1 MNVYVT
7 SDLHLG
13 HEKVAKL
20 RGFDSVQAHDELVIN
35 RWNCHVRGNSPI
47 VYVLG
52 DVMMGDRD
60 RGRKLLKGLRGELL
74 VLGNHDRAA
83 PNNKNG
89 HRHIEAMGD
98 VWASVTTSASIS
110 YNGQKFL
117 MSHYPY
123 DGDSQEESRF
133 DQWRLRD
140 SPLTRPRS
148 FRRSSHLFESRN
160 SSVPCRSGCL
170 ESSTCPTVSHRCP
183 SRRVGEI
190 VCMENAS
197 LKFQMRT

>member
-1 MNVYVT
+1 MNVYIT

-13 HEKVAKL
+13 HGKVAKL

-35 RWNCHVRGNSPI
+35 RWNYHVRGNSPI

-60 RGRKLLKGLRGELL
+60 RGRKLLKCLRGELHL
-74 VLGNHDRAA
+74 ILGNHDRAA

-89 HRHIEAMGD
+89 HRHIEGMGD
-98 VWASVTTSASIS
+98 AWAGVTTSASIS

-140 SPLTRPRS
+140 LGTPLLHGHVHSDEVVTYSNLGTPQ
-148 FRRSSHLFESRN
+148 FHVGLDAWKLAPVPLSRIR
-160 SSVPCRSGCL
+160 VLL
-170 ESSTCPTVSHRCP
+170 EEL
-183 SRRVGEI
+183 G
-190 VCMENAS
+190 
-197 LKFQMRT
+197 K

>member
-1 MNVYVT
+1 MNIYIT

-20 RGFDSVQAHDELVIN
+20 RGFNSVQAHDELVIN

-60 RGRKLLKGLRGELL
+60 RGRKLLKCLRGELHL
-74 VLGNHDRAA
+74 ILGNHDRAA

-98 VWASVTTSASIS
+98 AWASVTTSASIS

-140 SPLTRPRS
+140 LGTPLLHGHVHSDEVVTYSNLGTPQ
-148 FRRSSHLFESRN
+148 FHVGLDAWKLAPAPLSHIGTL
-160 SSVPCRSGCL
+160 L
-170 ESSTCPTVSHRCP
+170 E
-183 SRRVGEI
+183 E
-190 VCMENAS
+190 
-197 LKFQMRT
+197 LKT